1 MKKKIIT
8 VTIGIGLLLAVMSG
22 IYLVKNHAEKSNLQS
37 EDDNPSVKIIDVEEV
52 VKAPDRYKRFL
63 GVEGVVIK
71 VNEAKGIFLLG
82 CKDACIVMP
91 VRYKGQMPEPKSE
104 IIVYGEVRK
113 QEDGRHVF
121 QGKKVKT
128 K

>member
-8 VTIGIGLLLAVMSG
+8 VTIGIGLLSAVISG

-52 VKAPDRYKRFL
+52 VKAPERYRDFV
-63 GVEGVVIK
+63 GVEGRVIK
-71 VNEAKGIFLLG
+71 VDESKSILLLG
-82 CKDACIVMP
+82 CQDACIVMP

-113 QEDGRHVF
+113 QEDGRYVF